1 MHPQI
6 KSSLYQ
12 IFTSHAIQGN
22 ELHMLRFLMQ
32 PKYMSKLSQKLNF
45 FLPYF
50 KRLFVYALLHP
61 LSSTLIFCKLK
72 DLIKV
77 HNCGKFHL
85 YSVCG
90 CQVKNFQS
98 LAYQTAAMQGSFLR
112 RVLGSFSHKFV
123 LTLLKFAPEI
133 SRQKHCLKNLWKM
146 WIFMRTGRTKSL
158 HFWSNYEPPL
168 FP

>member
-12 IFTSHAIQGN
+12 ICTSHAIQGN

-98 LAYQTAAMQGSFLR
+98 FSCKIRIHTGPIFEGL
-112 RVLGSFSHKFV
+112 LGPCSPKNG
-123 LTLLKFAPEI
+123 LILLKFALEVV
-133 SRQKHCLKNLWKM
+133 
-146 WIFMRTGRTKSL
+146 F
-158 HFWSNYEPPL
+158 
-168 FP
+168 